1 MAETIESTRTIV
13 LRLFR
18 RLAYGV
24 VALVLLAYLGIALM
38 LYLQQ
43 RNRIYFPTR
52 DSGSGL
58 AEERFATTAGTARGW
73 VVNPGRARAVLYF
86 GGNAEAVAR
95 NAEFF
100 RSQLPDRTIYLVPYR
115 GYDGNAGSPTEA
127 DLYADALVEYD
138 QVRGKHAAVALVGRS
153 LGTGVATYVAS
164 QRPVERIVLVTPYD
178 SLQKVAQA
186 KFPWL
191 PIGLLLEDKYES
203 WRRAPGLA
211 MPVTLLVGAQDR
223 LIPPSHAR
231 FLASKFPTPATIVMI
246 EGAGHNDIATKPAYA
261 DAMRAAFAAPP
272 VP

>member
-1 MAETIESTRTIV
+1 MAEAIESTRTLV

-18 RLAYGV
+18 RLAFGV
-24 VALVLLAYLGIALM
+24 VALVALAYLGIALM

-43 RNRIYFPTR
+43 RNRIYFPTH
-52 DSGSGL
+52 DSGPGL
-58 AEERFATTAGTARGW
+58 TEERFTTAAGTTRGW
-73 VVNPGRARAVLYF
+73 AVNPGQASAVLYF

-95 NAEFF
+95 NADFF
-100 RSQLPDRTIYLVPYR
+100 RTHLPDRTVYLVPYR

-164 QRPVERIVLVTPYD
+164 QRPVERVVLVTPYD
-178 SLQKVAQA
+178 SLQKVAEAQ
-186 KFPWL
+186 FPWL
-191 PIGLLLEDKYES
+191 PIDWLLEDKYES

-231 FLASKFPTPATIVMI
+231 FLASKFPTAPTVVMI
-246 EGAGHNDIATKPAYA
+246 DGAGHNDISTKPAYA
-261 DAMRAAFAAPP
+261 DAMRSAFAAPP